1 MASTQN
7 MNRLDSMIARLQTQ
21 RACLSAAV
29 TLIGGAPGVVL
40 EIGLGKGR
48 SYDFLRETLPEREI
62 FAFDREVHAPP
73 DAVPD
78 AAHMFL
84 GEFAETLPAA
94 ARQLGQTA
102 VLAHADFGTEE
113 AEKDRPTA
121 VLLADLL
128 PPLLRANAVVLS
140 DRDLPMAAGRSLSLP
155 AGAAA
160 PYFMYRIS
168 VADS

>member
-1 MASTQN
+1 
-7 MNRLDSMIARLQTQ
+7 MNRLDRMIARLQTQ
-21 RACLSAAV
+21 RTCLTAAAR
-29 TLIGGAPGVVL
+29 LIGGAPGIVL

-48 SYDFLRETLPEREI
+48 TYDFLREMLPDREI
-62 FAFDREVHAPP
+62 FAFDREVHAPA
-73 DAVPD
+73 DAAPD

-102 VLAHADFGTEE
+102 VLAHADFGTSEVE
-113 AEKDRPTA
+113 NDGPTA

-155 AGAAA
+155 DEAVE

-168 VADS
+168 AADS